1 MNPQTC
7 HPSALASC
15 VALPPP
21 SLESW
26 CAALEHVSLTSRL
39 RRLPSAKRACLLLL
53 ATLCPVVVQ
62 AMDEAAYITVKWSAT
77 EPALNPLHAAWLRQT
92 PATIAVYPQVSVP
105 PAAAPTGAATVKVRA
120 QYNAKTI
127 ALHLEWT
134 DDKPARDRA
143 VGAFADG
150 AAVQWPIRYGPGAVL
165 PYIGMGHDGAP
176 VALWFWRGDGSVETL
191 AAAGF
196 GTLTAQVPDGV
207 KARGIWK
214 DGKWHVVFTR
224 PLAAAGEQRVTL
236 VPAKLGLVPVAFAT
250 WNGEAAERNGLKRLS
265 AWQVLRFEKGK
276 PDAAYAKQLGEVTM
290 ASNAANGKR
299 LMSDK
304 GCVACHSFPGNP
316 AQPRIGPDLAY
327 AGGIHSGAYLLE
339 SLTQPSN
346 VIVPGKGY
354 FVAQDGKKVS
364 LMPPLAASDEELRD
378 VVAFLKTLR

>member
-1 MNPQTC
+1 MQ
-7 HPSALASC
+7 SS
-15 VALPPP
+15 V
-21 SLESW
+21 
-26 CAALEHVSLTSRL
+26 
-39 RRLPSAKRACLLLL
+39 PSAKHVCLLLAML
-53 ATLCPVVVQ
+53 LPVAVHAVDS
-62 AMDEAAYITVKWSAT
+62 ASSIPIKWSAT
-77 EPALNPLHAAWLRQT
+77 EPALDPLHATWLRQT

-105 PAAAPTGAATVKVRA
+105 LAAAPVGATTIKVRA
-120 QYNAKTI
+120 QYSAKTV
-127 ALHLEWT
+127 ALHLEWN
-134 DDKPARDRA
+134 DDKPVRERG
-143 VGAFADG
+143 VGTFADS
-150 AAVQWPIRYGPGAVL
+150 AAVQWPVRYGPGVAL
-165 PYIGMGHDGAP
+165 PYIGMGHGGAP

-236 VPAKLGLVPVAFAT
+236 APAKLGLVPVAFAT

-276 PDAAYAKQLGEVTM
+276 SDAAYAKQLGEV
-290 ASNAANGKR
+290 AVAGDAERGKR
-299 LMSDK
+299 LMSEK

-316 AQPRIGPDLAY
+316 AQPRIGPDLSY